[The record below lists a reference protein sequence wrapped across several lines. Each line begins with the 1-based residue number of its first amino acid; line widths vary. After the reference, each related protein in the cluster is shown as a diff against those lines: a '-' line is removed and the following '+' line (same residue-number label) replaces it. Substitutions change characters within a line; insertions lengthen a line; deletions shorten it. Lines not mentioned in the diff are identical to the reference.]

1 MPQFQIDSGLPV
13 YPAGLTDEDAGLV
26 LPVYRAVNSIAQQLS
41 TLTGSVQYSSTE
53 LGQLDP
59 FIGLQSSRTNKITA
73 TAGENLVYGNIVNLY
88 VDGGIIKARKAD
100 ALLLQPAHG
109 IVDNPAGMAAGSTGQ
124 IVFMSGRGGGMAGTI
139 LGATYYLSTGGTVQ
153 LSAPTVDGVLTQV
166 VGIGLDAGGIWL
178 NIIPVSR
185 VVIDIEEVVTTAGY
199 IESYFLHTR
208 YADGAY
214 ENILL
219 RTVDTTPPPP
229 G

>member
-1 MPQFQIDSGLPV
+1 M
-13 YPAGLTDEDAGLV
+13 
-26 LPVYRAVNSIAQQLS
+26 
-41 TLTGSVQYSSTE
+41 
-53 LGQLDP
+53 
-59 FIGLQSSRTNKITA
+59 QSSRTNKITA

-100 ALLLQPAHG
+100 ALFLRPAHG

-166 VGIGLDAGGIWL
+166 VGVGLDAGGIWL

-185 VVIDIEEVVTTAGY
+185 VVIDIDISGY
-199 IESYFLHTR
+199 SDTPLFKVR
-208 YADGAY
+208 YSDGAF
-214 ENILL
+214 E
-219 RTVDTTPPPP
+219 TTTLAPSPPPP
-229 G
+229 DPGGN